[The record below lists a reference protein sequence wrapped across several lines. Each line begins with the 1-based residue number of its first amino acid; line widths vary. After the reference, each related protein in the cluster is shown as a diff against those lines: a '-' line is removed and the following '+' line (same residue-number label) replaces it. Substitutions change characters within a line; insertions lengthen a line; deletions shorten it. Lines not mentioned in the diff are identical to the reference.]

1 MKCTVITGES
11 EREEVVIYC
20 RRRTP
25 LVERIERLADSDDDR
40 LLGFKNGEVTVLNTG
55 DVYCFVVE
63 NNKVQAVLENE
74 KFTLKQR
81 LYTIEECL
89 GPEFIKINQSC
100 VANLEKILKF
110 DTTVAGSL
118 KVIFKNGYV
127 DYVSRRN
134 IKSIKE
140 RLGL

>member
-81 LYTIEECL
+81 LYIIEECL

>member
-40 LLGFKNGEVTVLNTG
+40 LLGFKNGEVTVLNTS

-81 LYTIEECL
+81 LYIIEECL